1 MTSSSAHPLR
11 FEQGHDCPHTRA
23 RTGRITTPH
32 GSFDTPVFM
41 PVGTRGTVKGLTPA
55 QLAEAGTTILLAN
68 TYHLHLRPGEDV
80 VRELGGLHAFMGW
93 SGPILTDSGGYQV
106 FSMADISKV
115 DDDGVSFRSIVD
127 GAKVRFTP
135 ERVMDLQLTLGPDVA
150 MAFDHCPSVPTDR
163 AVVADAT
170 TRTHR
175 WWDRCVRRHREAG
188 GPERGQALF
197 GIVQGGAFE
206 DLRRGSVEA
215 ICAHDVPGYAVG
227 GVSVGEDRSAMLD
240 AVEAAAPLL
249 PEDKPRYLMGV
260 GTPLDFADAVE
271 RGIDMFDCVSP
282 TRHGRTH
289 QAFTSA
295 GRMNLRNRCWARD
308 PRPLDPECDCATCTG
323 FTRGALR
330 HFCRSGEMLAGVL
343 LSLHNVQFFHRLMA
357 DMRAA
362 IEGGGWPQYRARVER
377 MSGWVDREPA

>member
-1 MTSSSAHPLR
+1 MSPPHPLR
-11 FEQGHDCPHTRA
+11 FELGRACPHTRA
-23 RTGRITTPH
+23 RTGRVTTPH

-55 QLAEAGTTILLAN
+55 QLAESGTTILLAN

-115 DDDGVSFRSIVD
+115 DDDGVTFRSIVD

-135 ERVMDLQLTLGPDVA
+135 ERVMDVQLALGPDVA

-163 AVVADAT
+163 AGVEAAT
-170 TRTHR
+170 SRTHR
-175 WWDRCVRRHREAG
+175 WWDRCVQRHREAG

-206 DLRRGSVEA
+206 DLRRSSVEA
-215 ICAHDVPGYAVG
+215 ICSHDVPGYAVG

-260 GTPLDFADAVE
+260 GTPLDFVDAVE
-271 RGIDMFDCVSP
+271 RGIDMFDCVTPS
-282 TRHGRTH
+282 RHGRNH
-289 QAFTSA
+289 QAFTSI
-295 GRMNLRNRCWARD
+295 GRINLRNRVWQTD
-308 PRPLDPECDCATCTG
+308 TSPLDPNCDCHACTR
-323 FTRGALR
+323 FSVGALSY
-330 HFCRSGEMLAGVL
+330 FCKAGEMIGGILVSIHNLHFFPRLLADV
-343 LSLHNVQFFHRLMA
+343 R
-357 DMRAA
+357 RA
-362 IEGGGWPQYRARVER
+362 IETDTLPSLRDGFERAQRRV
-377 MSGWVDREPA
+377 GQA